1 MLLSCRGVGA
11 GDIRGPNGGLGL
23 TSSFSLAGWRALF
36 LCETAVG
43 LGVVRVHAAEIVDD
57 GLTGTREV
65 SATLFAHGGGIFIAG
80 LGGRIREDVVT
91 D

>member
-1 MLLSCRGVGA
+1 M

-23 TSSFSLAGWRALF
+23 TSSFSLAGGRAFF
-36 LCETAVG
+36 LCEAALG
-43 LGVVRVHAAEIVDD
+43 LGVVSVHAAEIVDD

-65 SATLFAHGGGIFIAG
+65 SATLGGGIFIAG
-80 LGGRIREDVVT
+80 LGGPIREDVVT